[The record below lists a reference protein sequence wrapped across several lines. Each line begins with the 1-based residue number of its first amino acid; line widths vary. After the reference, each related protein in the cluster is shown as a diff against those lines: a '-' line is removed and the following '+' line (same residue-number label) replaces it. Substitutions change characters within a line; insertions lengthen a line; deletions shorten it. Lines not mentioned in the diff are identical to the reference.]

1 MLIDRKIYKGL
12 LIGVIL
18 GTSGCLDSGGSS
30 SGSSSDSNEEPD
42 GSPQYTADLSVFGPH
57 PESSLKMSVME
68 PRYLELSQVE
78 RAKVGSCYGAS
89 VSNMDFTAAA
99 AELTLDSYA
108 RSSNEPRTVPFEQ
121 AANEAFYDQIDTNVD
136 SYWPRGGWGYGMAEA
151 LGVHVSFSYW
161 KEVYEANKPDIP
173 DGESLERTK
182 NIDRKIREEVWQTCI
197 NRIPTEC
204 FETGEAGADC
214 LNYVIRPE
222 SLPHYDAVSD
232 LYSRADALKK

>member
-57 PESSLKMSVME
+57 PETSLKTGITE
-68 PRYLELSQVE
+68 PRFMELSRVE
-78 RAKVGSCYGAS
+78 QDKVGACIGARH
-89 VSNMDFTAAA
+89 SNMDFTAAS
-99 AELTLDSYA
+99 AELILDAYA
-108 RSSNEPRTVPFEQ
+108 KGSNEPRTVPFEQ

-161 KEVYEANKPDIP
+161 KEVYEAHQPDP
-173 DGESLERTK
+173 EASGEGMRSV
-182 NIDRKIREEVWQTCI
+182 DRKIREEVWQTCI

>member
-57 PESSLKMSVME
+57 PETSLKMSVAE
-68 PRYLELSQVE
+68 PRFVELSIVE
-78 RAKVGSCYGAS
+78 RAKVGSCFEAS

-121 AANEAFYDQIDTNVD
+121 AADEVFYDQIARNAGPD
-136 SYWPRGGWGYGMAEA
+136 WPRGGWGNGMAEA

-161 KEVYEANKPDIP
+161 KEVYEAHQPDP
-173 DGESLERTK
+173 EASGEGMRSV
-182 NIDRKIREEVWQTCI
+182 DRKIREEVWQTCI